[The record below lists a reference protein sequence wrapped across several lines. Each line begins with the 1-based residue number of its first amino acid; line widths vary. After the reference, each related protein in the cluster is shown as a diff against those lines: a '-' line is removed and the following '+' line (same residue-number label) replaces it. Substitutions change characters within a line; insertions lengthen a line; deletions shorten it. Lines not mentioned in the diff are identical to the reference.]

1 MYRVHNMEIPE
12 PQILKIK
19 QKYCKLVPK
28 IKSTLKSGHCLLILC
43 SSCTFTV
50 LSLLTFSRE
59 CLEWLLFISCYGK
72 LGDFGAGFG
81 LVQAGTELFFFSV
94 AVSRDTMEYSETKL
108 RRVNDSFVMGI
119 ISEAISKRNSRKPKR
134 WFSDVEF
141 CMATE
146 LKTPVYLMKKVM
158 RCF

>member
-1 MYRVHNMEIPE
+1 MQV
-12 PQILKIK
+12 LDLF
-19 QKYCKLVPK
+19 KLEQN
-28 IKSTLKSGHCLLILC
+28 
-43 SSCTFTV
+43 F
-50 LSLLTFSRE
+50 F
-59 CLEWLLFISCYGK
+59 
-72 LGDFGAGFG
+72 
-81 LVQAGTELFFFSV
+81 FFFSV

-119 ISEAISKRNSRKPKR
+119 ISEAISKRKSRKPKR

-146 LKTPVYLMKKVM
+146 PKTPVYLMKKVM